1 MQCTYL
7 LVYRHSDGDG
17 WLLCGC
23 DSSFSMENVYIRCD
37 YIHCRKVLFFVV
49 VFCMV
54 LPGMTQLTRVRTYIH
69 CKKV

>member
-7 LVYRHSDGDG
+7 LVYRHSDRDG

-23 DSSFSMENVYIRCD
+23 DSSFSMENVYIHCD

-49 VFCMV
+49 VFLYGFTWDDPV
-54 LPGMTQLTRVRTYIH
+54 NEG
-69 CKKV
+69 